1 MNRQELVNYIL
12 LNSKYSIDEIS
23 SKIDVDRSNLYL
35 WKKGKSKPKVGNIN
49 KMAAITG
56 HEIKWLNEDEIEVKS
71 TSRKKLMSDNNNSNS
86 KEMISLQSENIR

>member
-35 WKKGKSKPKVGNIN
+35 WKKVKVNQKLVIL
-49 KMAAITG
+49 T
-56 HEIKWLNEDEIEVKS
+56 KWL
-71 TSRKKLMSDNNNSNS
+71 KLLVMKLNG
-86 KEMISLQSENIR
+86 